1 MRYLALFVITSS
13 EPISELDLALRNSL
27 VVSVESRQAF
37 SIWTGGFSF
46 RSRQDICGERLM
58 VLLIVA
64 ERRETAMT
72 VSAIRK
78 TEATM
83 FEIPF
88 LFVFMDFIL

>member
-1 MRYLALFVITSS
+1 
-13 EPISELDLALRNSL
+13 
-27 VVSVESRQAF
+27 
-37 SIWTGGFSF
+37 
-46 RSRQDICGERLM
+46 
-58 VLLIVA
+58 
-64 ERRETAMT
+64 MT